1 MPEKQIS
8 LVGVPFDAKSSFLTG
23 PVEGPSA
30 IRKELFSGA
39 SNLFTET
46 GIDLDSVNGFK
57 ELIDLRID
65 NSDDGYL
72 EIEKEVAKEL
82 SDNAIPIFLGGD
94 HSITYPLVKA
104 VAKSIKP
111 TTIVHFDA
119 HPDLYHEFEDD
130 RFSHACPFARIMED
144 SLTDRLIQIGIRTAN
159 DHQRQQAEK
168 FGVELYQLPKMP
180 ANLGLS
186 SDDTVYVSLDLDVF
200 DPAFVPGISHHEPG
214 GLSVR
219 DVIGIIHS
227 INAPI
232 IGADVVE
239 VNPRRDLNGMTAAV
253 AAKMVKEIAGKL
265 VTA

>member
-186 SDDTVYVSLDLDVF
+186 SDDTVYISLDLDVF

-239 VNPRRDLNGMTAAV
+239 LNPRRDLNGMTAAV